1 MFTKLSLQFC
11 PNDYDSLIL
20 EKKNLKNIAKM
31 WTHERAGRL
40 KELDVWKA
48 GYLKSWTSESWMSVC
63 PSQLLLPC
71 FLAFRVYSFTFQSDG
86 SDCPAIVSS
95 EQDQISQPKLQG

>member
-1 MFTKLSLQFC
+1 MSKMFTKLSLQFC

-40 KELDVWKA
+40 NERA
-48 GYLKSWTSESWMSVC
+48 
-63 PSQLLLPC
+63 
-71 FLAFRVYSFTFQSDG
+71 
-86 SDCPAIVSS
+86 
-95 EQDQISQPKLQG
+95 